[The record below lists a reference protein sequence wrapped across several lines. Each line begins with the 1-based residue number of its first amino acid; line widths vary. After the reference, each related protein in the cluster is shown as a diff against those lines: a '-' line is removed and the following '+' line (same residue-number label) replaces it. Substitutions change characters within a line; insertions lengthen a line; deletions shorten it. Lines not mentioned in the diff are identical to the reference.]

1 MTKGLFLLQ
10 SHKFSNDNI
19 EGTLVCLKC
28 DEVFT
33 KQFPLGLEGE
43 TIEFKCPVCNS
54 AGEAD
59 IPYKPVEEREELEE
73 DLTELEQEG
82 EEEFDE
88 IISY

>member
-10 SHKFSNDNI
+10 SHKFSNDSI
-19 EGTLVCLKC
+19 EGTLVCSKC

-33 KQFPLGLEGE
+33 EQFPLGLEGE
-43 TIEFKCPVCNS
+43 TIEFKCPVCNC

-73 DLTELEQEG
+73 DFTELEQEG
-82 EEEFDE
+82 GEELDE
-88 IISY
+88 IY